1 MLNRSQ
7 VQCLVCA
14 GLRRG
19 NHVLWQFYI
28 LSKFHKIERF
38 PPVFRKGRMKGQD
51 GMTSNVACHATLW
64 TQNSN
69 EHPKTRDQQKYD
81 IEIPQNRLV

>member
-1 MLNRSQ
+1 MLACISAPEAADPTNAWR
-7 VQCLVCA
+7 L
-14 GLRRG
+14 
-19 NHVLWQFYI
+19 
-28 LSKFHKIERF
+28 F